1 MPKSKVQNFNLIFSF
16 YNHVSSKLIF
26 ILHLT
31 QAIWPYSGHYRP
43 TEKNFMEF
51 ISFLEEHKVD
61 MTNVKVN

>member
-1 MPKSKVQNFNLIFSF
+1 M
-16 YNHVSSKLIF
+16 
-26 ILHLT
+26 

-61 MTNVKVN
+61 MTNVKVNHLKNNLSPIDLPNWPSI